1 MLKRELVVELFESLN
16 KSDLKSAVMY
26 VECLKFMKVAES
38 LESTVKGYKE
48 LIKEVAVELNTSK
61 YFMQKVNNIVELAKD
76 TVKFKLHTMEGN
88 SNNIKLFF
96 YNIEK
101 SVSLLKYLTENNTEE
116 VVTNVK
122 NKLNKIKK
130 VADKTVYNDAY
141 AKELKAL
148 YKEYKVV
155 LSDEGAIVKVAM
167 SEAGLDKLVNDLT
180 PELRLYLKNKLSII
194 AS

>member
-1 MLKRELVVELFESLN
+1 MLERKLVVELFESLN
-16 KSDLKSAVMY
+16 KTDLKSAGMY
-26 VECLKFMKVAES
+26 VECLKFMKIADS
-38 LESTVKGYKE
+38 LESMAKGYKE
-48 LIKEVAVELNTSK
+48 LIKEVAVELNSSK
-61 YFMQKVNNIVELAKD
+61 YFIQKVNNIVELAKD

-116 VVTNVK
+116 VVVNVK
-122 NKLNKIKK
+122 NRLNKVKK

-141 AKELKAL
+141 ATELKAL

-155 LSDEGAIVKVAM
+155 LSDEGAIVKIAM
-167 SEAGLDKLVNDLT
+167 TEAGLDKLLNDLS
-180 PELRLYLKNKLSII
+180 PELKLYLKNKLSTI
-194 AS
+194 A

>member
-16 KSDLKSAVMY
+16 KSDFKSAGMY

-38 LESTVKGYKE
+38 LDSTAKGYKE
-48 LIKEVAVELNTSK
+48 LIKEVATEVNASK
-61 YFMQKVNNIVELAKD
+61 YFTQKVNNIVELAKD
-76 TVKFKLHTMEGN
+76 TVKYKLHTMEGS

-101 SVSLLKYLTENNTEE
+101 SISLLKYLTENNTEE
-116 VVTNVK
+116 VTTNVK
-122 NKLNKIKK
+122 NRLNKVKK
-130 VADKTVYNDAY
+130 VADKTIYNDAY

-155 LSDEGAIVKVAM
+155 LSDEGTVVKVAM
-167 SEAGLDKLVNDLT
+167 TEAGLDKLVNDLT
-180 PELRLYLKNKLSII
+180 PELKAYLKSKLS
-194 AS
+194 

>member
-1 MLKRELVVELFESLN
+1 MLKRELVVELFESIN
-16 KSDLKSAVMY
+16 KTDLKSGVMY

-38 LESTVKGYKE
+38 LESTAKGFKD
-48 LIKEVAVELNTSK
+48 LIKEVALEVNTSK
-61 YFMQKVNNIVELAKD
+61 YFLQKVNNIVELAKD
-76 TVKFKLHTMEGN
+76 TVKFKLHTMDGN
-88 SNNIKLFF
+88 SNNVKLFF

-116 VVTNVK
+116 VVVNVK
-122 NKLNKIKK
+122 NRLNKVKK
-130 VADKTVYNDAY
+130 VADKTAYNDAY
-141 AKELKAL
+141 AKELKYL

-155 LSDEGAIVKVAM
+155 LSDEGTVVKVAM

-194 AS
+194 A